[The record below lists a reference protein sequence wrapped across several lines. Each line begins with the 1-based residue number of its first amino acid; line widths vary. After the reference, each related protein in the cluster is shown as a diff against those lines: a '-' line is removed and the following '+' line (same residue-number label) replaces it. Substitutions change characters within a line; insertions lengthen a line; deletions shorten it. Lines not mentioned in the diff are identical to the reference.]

1 MLNQQE
7 IQTSDQAQNFWR
19 ALPRPIIGLAPMDGI
34 TDHPFRYIQKKYGN
48 PAVMYTE
55 FTSVEALCHGD
66 WQSMNHLLYDE
77 SQRPIIA
84 QIYGRTPLYFR
95 QIAVLLCELGF
106 DGIDI
111 NMGCPAKSVANGGCG
126 AGLIRTPDRAQEI
139 IRAVQDGIQDWQNG
153 ATVANCPNIS
163 RRFIPYTTT
172 WHERLPAPY
181 RQRRPIPV
189 SVKTRI
195 GYDSPVVDAWIPRL
209 LEMEPAVITL
219 HGRTL
224 RQAYSGRAD
233 WDQIGRAAELAK
245 ATNTLILGNGDVASL
260 ADAESRTATYGVDGS
275 LIGRASM
282 GKPFLFR
289 KAEPEPEKTAKSSY
303 GPDLSHIALEHAY
316 LYEATFRTYD
326 HYRFLPMRKHLAWYI
341 RDVRGAN
348 HLRASLVQTRSP
360 QEAEALL
367 RQHKTL
373 SNGVYQS
380 LLPDGATGASGP
392 GGTHDFT

>member
-1 MLNQQE
+1 MSSVFNNKIQE
-7 IQTSDQAQNFWR
+7 GEPTQSFWR
-19 ALPRPIIGLAPMDGI
+19 TLPRPLIGLAPMDGI
-34 TDHPFRYIQKKYGN
+34 TDHPFRHIQKKYGN
-48 PAVMYTE
+48 PAIMYTE
-55 FTSVEALCHGD
+55 FTSVEALCYGD

-84 QIYGRTPLYFR
+84 QIYGRAPLYFR

-139 IRAVQDGIQDWQNG
+139 IQAVQDGIQDWQNG
-153 ATVANCPNIS
+153 ATVASCPNIS
-163 RRFIPYTTT
+163 RTFIPYTET
-172 WHERLPAPY
+172 WHEHLPAAY

-209 LEMEPAVITL
+209 LEMEPAAITL

-233 WDQIGRAAELAK
+233 WDQISRAAELAK
-245 ATNTLILGNGDVASL
+245 GANTLILGNGDVASL
-260 ADAESRTATYGVDGS
+260 ADAESRADTYGVDGI

-289 KAEPEPEKTAKSSY
+289 KDEPVQEEIEKTNY

-316 LYEATFRTYD
+316 LYEQTFRTYA

-367 RQHKTL
+367 LQHKTL

-380 LLPDGATGASGP
+380 GAADKMTPTTEQRSP
-392 GGTHDFT
+392 VL